1 MVRRVRFSVGA
12 VRHWRETAADGTLL
26 RCVEIDTRL
35 PNPLPADHR
44 PTEPDL
50 EGQAVVASSAEEL
63 AGVRARYGDIG
74 AWLYESV
81 RGEPAPPPTELAAG
95 APGPSTDL
103 AAGAPAPCDSAPCES
118 APSDSATGAS
128 ASPGAA
134 VGGPAAVESVS
145 AEEFGRVWRTAV
157 LHRNFAPQ
165 DTGPLP
171 QGALVSGR
179 VEALPWGV
187 GATGLFVDIGVPVQ
201 AFVDVAHLPGEQ
213 SEWPTVGDS
222 GRFEVVRVVFNW
234 WEDTARL
241 QIRLKPIAP
250 FVRR

>member
-12 VRHWRETAADGTLL
+12 VQHWREFADDGTLS
-26 RCVEIDTRL
+26 RCVEFDTGR
-35 PNPLPADHR
+35 PNPVPEELH
-44 PTEPDL
+44 
-50 EGQAVVASSAEEL
+50 EGEFAAAMVAYSSAEL

-81 RGEPAPPPTELAAG
+81 RGEPDIAAV
-95 APGPSTDL
+95 P
-103 AAGAPAPCDSAPCES
+103 ES
-118 APSDSATGAS
+118 AEPVTAQEFEHCWK
-128 ASPGAA
+128 AA
-134 VGGPAAVESVS
+134 VQ
-145 AEEFGRVWRTAV
+145 
-157 LHRNFAPQ
+157 HRNFTPQ
-165 DTGPLP
+165 ESGPLP
-171 QGALVSGR
+171 QGAYVSGR

-187 GATGLFVDIGVPVQ
+187 GLTGLFVDIGIPVQ
-201 AFVDVAHLPGEQ
+201 AFVDVEHLP
-213 SEWPTVGDS
+213 SDHAHWPAVGDS

>member
-81 RGEPAPPPTELAAG
+81 RGEPAPPPVELAPGETVPSDSAAG
-95 APGPSTDL
+95 APTPPGPATD
-103 AAGAPAPCDSAPCES
+103 APA
-118 APSDSATGAS
+118 G
-128 ASPGAA
+128 G
-134 VGGPAAVESVS
+134 VGEPAAVESVS

-201 AFVDVAHLPGEQ
+201 AFVDVAHLPGAQ

>member
-50 EGQAVVASSAEEL
+50 KGQAVVASSAEEL

-81 RGEPAPPPTELAAG
+81 RGEPALPPTELAPDMPEGSAG
-95 APGPSTDL
+95 
-103 AAGAPAPCDSAPCES
+103 E
-118 APSDSATGAS
+118 
-128 ASPGAA
+128 
-134 VGGPAAVESVS
+134 PAAVESVS
-145 AEEFGRVWRTAV
+145 AEDFGRVWRTAV